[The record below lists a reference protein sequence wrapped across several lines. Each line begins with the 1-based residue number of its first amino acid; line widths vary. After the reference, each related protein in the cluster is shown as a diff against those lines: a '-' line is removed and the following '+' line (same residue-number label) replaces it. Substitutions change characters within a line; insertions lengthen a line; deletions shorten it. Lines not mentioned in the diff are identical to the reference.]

1 MAQDY
6 LAGSNTFCGNTGIGL
21 QANTKVRCSATGSRS
36 TDDLTSLAQGNGSAS
51 GPGQRLGTFG
61 NHIDSR
67 LEADFCRLSL
77 FIRKKYRAQGSR
89 KNGSERDGFRK
100 PAMER
105 KLEMQIHWCAAPV
118 MARCE

>member
-77 FIRKKYRAQGSR
+77 FIRKVSR
-89 KNGSERDGFRK
+89 SGFSKEQERT
-100 PAMER
+100 
-105 KLEMQIHWCAAPV
+105 
-118 MARCE
+118 

>member
-77 FIRKKYRAQGSR
+77 FIRKSIALRVL
-89 KNGSERDGFRK
+89 ERTG
-100 PAMER
+100 AN
-105 KLEMQIHWCAAPV
+105 V
-118 MARCE
+118 MASGNLRWRGNWRCRFIGVQLR